1 MATQLLMVGAKGRMG
16 QAILALARKDKGFH
30 IVGEVDKGDDLG
42 GLFEKADVVVDFSHR
57 SATEGVLD
65 KVCAA
70 KVAYVCGT
78 TGQTDTDLKLIQA
91 ASKKVPLIHSPNFSV
106 GGNLLFYLTEQA
118 AKALPEGYDPEVIEI
133 HHRLKKDAPS
143 GTAKRL
149 LEIIAQARGA
159 KVDQVTKYG
168 RSGEPGERTGSEI
181 GCMRCGAVM
190 WWGII
195 PFCWQERGRE
205 LNSCIERA
213 RGTCCP
219 GCIAGGEV
227 VGGKAGSCLSNGGC
241 AWVELMRIGIGLGSN
256 VGDRAKQ
263 LALARRW
270 LRGLD
275 IGARFSSEYET
286 SPVDCAP
293 GTPRFRNQ
301 VGEINWSGS
310 LENLL
315 QWMQEYERSCGRKT
329 VRGKNEPRGFGFG
342 STLCRAELDSE
353 SKIGDSS
360 STNGSAT
367 FCDGAFGGTVSGS

>member
-57 SATEGVLD
+57 SAMEAVLE
-65 KVCAA
+65 KACAA

-106 GGNLLFYLTEQA
+106 GVNLLFYLTEQA

-159 KVDQVTKYG
+159 KVDQVTRHG

-181 GCMRCGAVM
+181 GVHAV
-190 WWGII
+190 
-195 PFCWQERGRE
+195 RG
-205 LNSCIERA
+205 
-213 RGTCCP
+213 GD
-219 GCIAGGEV
+219 V
-227 VGGKAGSCLSNGGC
+227 VGDHTVLLAGEGERIELVHRASSRDVFAQGALRAAKWLVGKPARAYQMVDVLGLS
-241 AWVELMRIGIGLGSN
+241 
-256 VGDRAKQ
+256 
-263 LALARRW
+263 
-270 LRGLD
+270 
-275 IGARFSSEYET
+275 
-286 SPVDCAP
+286 
-293 GTPRFRNQ
+293 
-301 VGEINWSGS
+301 
-310 LENLL
+310 
-315 QWMQEYERSCGRKT
+315 
-329 VRGKNEPRGFGFG
+329 
-342 STLCRAELDSE
+342 
-353 SKIGDSS
+353 
-360 STNGSAT
+360 
-367 FCDGAFGGTVSGS
+367 